1 MSLLSWITLLIV
13 GCSII
18 AIAVG
23 RLPPLRADRATIA
36 LLGVALLLATGSL
49 TLPQAYAALDL
60 NTLLLLFSMMVLNGH
75 LYLAGFFGVISQRVV
90 RVARG
95 PRTLLALVVLASGVL
110 SALFLNDT
118 VVLMLT
124 PLVLDTT
131 RALKRNPLPYLLG
144 LATAANVGSMATIT
158 GNPQNII
165 IGNASGI
172 SYIDFATA
180 LTPAALIGLAIC
192 WLVVVLTYR
201 EEFQPTR
208 FVVPEL
214 SRFRVFHPLLRKSA
228 LVIPAMLVLFLSG
241 VPVPL
246 AAFLAA
252 VTMLITRRLK
262 PERVFATID
271 WNLLVF
277 FAGLF
282 VVAGSLEVQGVSEH
296 LFTLLQPIASGG
308 ALLFAAIT
316 VVLSN
321 LISNVPAVLLLQGLV
336 HTFPDPQQGWLLL
349 AAASTLAGNLTL
361 IGSVA
366 NLIVAELAAR
376 WNVQISFGAYLR
388 VGVPITILT
397 LLVALLLI

>member
-36 LLGVALLLATGSL
+36 LLGVALLLATGAL